1 MIHRNTLLKM
11 LHADMRRME
20 NYLREIS
27 DKCFALT
34 QRIGSFALKS
44 LREQL
49 LTYLHTHD
57 TYARQQ
63 DIADRFGVA
72 RPSLNRVLQELS
84 QEGIV
89 KMVHGKIK
97 LLRRFDP

>member
-1 MIHRNTLLKM
+1 
-11 LHADMRRME
+11 
-20 NYLREIS
+20 
-27 DKCFALT
+27 
-34 QRIGSFALKS
+34 
-44 LREQL
+44 
-49 LTYLHTHD
+49 
-57 TYARQQ
+57 
-63 DIADRFGVA
+63 VA